1 MVQEGGKKKKNKN
14 KKKNKQ
20 GNQDDQQAQ
29 QQQHQQQAPLAVPD
43 VEPETTNDFVVVPNP
58 TPNNA
63 NKLVNGL
70 VTNKVVT
77 DFNCKETML
86 KNLAMEAKQYY
97 GYDWSM
103 IQDAETKY
111 QTYLAKK
118 RKVWFLI
125 SM

>member
-20 GNQDDQQAQ
+20 ANQDDQQPSQSQ
-29 QQQHQQQAPLAVPD
+29 QQQQQQQAPLAVPD
-43 VEPETTNDFVVVPNP
+43 IEPETTNDFVVVPNP
-58 TPNNA
+58 TTNNA

-70 VTNKVVT
+70 VTNKVVP
-77 DFNCKETML
+77 DLNCKETML
-86 KNLAMEAKQYY
+86 KNLAMEAKTYY

-118 RKVWFLI
+118 RKV
-125 SM
+125 